1 MNPPRPHR
9 APACRH
15 GARRLAP
22 LTLPLA
28 LAGCLHG
35 RPAERPGAARVEPT
49 GAARAEH
56 QGGAGM
62 ERQGGARVEPQGGAR
77 SEIGRASYYA
87 DRFPGRPTA
96 SGQPYDRAALTCAHR
111 SAPFGARLR
120 VTDLETGR
128 SVVVT
133 VNDRG
138 PQVAERVVDL
148 SRAAAERLG
157 MLGRGLVRVRVEPD
171 GAPPG
176 R

>member
-1 MNPPRPHR
+1 VSRPQAR
-9 APACRH
+9 PAPSRRRDA
-15 GARRLAP
+15 ARLA
-22 LTLPLA
+22 LPLF
-28 LAGCLHG
+28 LAGCLH
-35 RPAERPGAARVEPT
+35 ARPGASPADLQGEARS
-49 GAARAEH
+49 
-56 QGGAGM
+56 
-62 ERQGGARVEPQGGAR
+62 ERQGGAR
-77 SEIGRASYYA
+77 SEETGLASYYA
-87 DRFPGRPTA
+87 DRFHGRPTA

-138 PQVAERVVDL
+138 PHVAERVVDL

-157 MLGRGLVRVRVEPD
+157 MLGRGLIRVRVERD
-171 GAPPG
+171 VAP